1 MYILRN
7 KSQEPVK
14 RGCRVSDTVKYK
26 TISLRNELYVRLE
39 KMSSELTDV
48 KLSIPQTIE
57 LLLKQ
62 EENSQ
67 ELKSGWGK

>member
-1 MYILRN
+1 MTD
-7 KSQEPVK
+7 S
-14 RGCRVSDTVKYK
+14 VKYK
-26 TISLRNELYVRLE
+26 TVSLRNDLYSKLE
-39 KMSSELTDV
+39 EMSKLLVEGV

-62 EENSQ
+62 EEGNQ

>member
-1 MYILRN
+1 MTD
-7 KSQEPVK
+7 V
-14 RGCRVSDTVKYK
+14 VKYK
-26 TISLRNELYVRLE
+26 TVSLRNDIYSKLE
-39 KMSSELTDV
+39 DMSQVLVEGV

-62 EENSQ
+62 EEGNQ

>member
-1 MYILRN
+1 M
-7 KSQEPVK
+7 
-14 RGCRVSDTVKYK
+14 SDSVKYK
-26 TISLRNELYVRLE
+26 TVSLKNDVYSKLE
-39 KMSSELTDV
+39 DMSEVLVEGV

-62 EENSQ
+62 EEGNQ

>member
-1 MYILRN
+1 M
-7 KSQEPVK
+7 
-14 RGCRVSDTVKYK
+14 SDSVKYK
-26 TISLRNELYVRLE
+26 TVSLRNDLYSKLE
-39 KMSSELTDV
+39 EMSTLLVEGV

-62 EENSQ
+62 EEGNQ

>member
-1 MYILRN
+1 MTD
-7 KSQEPVK
+7 V
-14 RGCRVSDTVKYK
+14 VKYK
-26 TISLRNELYVRLE
+26 TVSLRNDIYSKLE
-39 KMSSELTDV
+39 DMSKVLVEGV

>member
-1 MYILRN
+1 MTD
-7 KSQEPVK
+7 V
-14 RGCRVSDTVKYK
+14 VKYK
-26 TISLRNELYVRLE
+26 TVSLKNDVYSKLE
-39 KMSSELTDV
+39 DMSKLLVKGV

-62 EENSQ
+62 EEGNQ

>member
-1 MYILRN
+1 M
-7 KSQEPVK
+7 
-14 RGCRVSDTVKYK
+14 SDTLKYK
-26 TISLRNELYVRLE
+26 TVSLKNDIYSKLE
-39 KMSSELTDV
+39 DMSQVLVEGV

-67 ELKSGWGK
+67 KLKSGWGK

>member
-1 MYILRN
+1 MTD
-7 KSQEPVK
+7 S
-14 RGCRVSDTVKYK
+14 VKYK
-26 TISLRNELYVRLE
+26 TVSLKNDVYSKLE
-39 KMSSELTDV
+39 NMSEVLVEGV

-67 ELKSGWGK
+67 ELKSGWGKNA

>member
-1 MYILRN
+1 MT
-7 KSQEPVK
+7 
-14 RGCRVSDTVKYK
+14 DTVKYK
-26 TISLRNELYVRLE
+26 TVSLKNDVYSKLE
-39 KMSSELTDV
+39 NMSEVLVKGV

-67 ELKSGWGK
+67 ELKSGWGRN

>member
-1 MYILRN
+1 MT
-7 KSQEPVK
+7 
-14 RGCRVSDTVKYK
+14 DTIKYK
-26 TISLRNELYVRLE
+26 TVSLRNDLYSKLE
-39 KMSSELTDV
+39 EMSKLLVEGV

-62 EENSQ
+62 EQGNQ

>member
-1 MYILRN
+1 MKNGTICALIASLRMT
-7 KSQEPVK
+7 
-14 RGCRVSDTVKYK
+14 DTIKYK
-26 TISLRNELYVRLE
+26 TVSLKNDIYSKLE
-39 KMSSELTDV
+39 DMSEVLVKGV

-62 EENSQ
+62 EEGNQ

>member
-1 MYILRN
+1 M
-7 KSQEPVK
+7 
-14 RGCRVSDTVKYK
+14 SDSVKYK
-26 TISLRNELYVRLE
+26 TVSLKNEVYSKLE
-39 KMSSELTDV
+39 SMSDVLVKGV

-62 EENSQ
+62 EEGSQ

>member
-1 MYILRN
+1 MTD
-7 KSQEPVK
+7 V
-14 RGCRVSDTVKYK
+14 VKYK
-26 TISLRNELYVRLE
+26 TVSLKNDIYSKLE
-39 KMSSELTDV
+39 DMSQVLVEGV

-62 EENSQ
+62 EEGSQ

>member
-1 MYILRN
+1 
-7 KSQEPVK
+7 
-14 RGCRVSDTVKYK
+14 VSDTVKYK
-26 TISLRNELYVRLE
+26 TVSLKVETYSKLE
-39 KMSSELTDV
+39 NMSELLVEGV

-62 EENSQ
+62 EEGSQ

>member
-1 MYILRN
+1 MT
-7 KSQEPVK
+7 
-14 RGCRVSDTVKYK
+14 DTVKYK
-26 TISLRNELYVRLE
+26 TVSLKVETYSKLE
-39 KMSSELTDV
+39 NMSELLVEGV

-62 EENSQ
+62 EEGSQ

>member
-1 MYILRN
+1 M
-7 KSQEPVK
+7 V
-14 RGCRVSDTVKYK
+14 DTVKYK
-26 TISLRNELYVRLE
+26 TVSLRNDIYSKLE
-39 KMSSELTDV
+39 DMSKLSVEGV

-62 EENSQ
+62 EEGNQ

>member
-1 MYILRN
+1 M
-7 KSQEPVK
+7 
-14 RGCRVSDTVKYK
+14 SDSVKYK
-26 TISLRNELYVRLE
+26 TVSLKNDIYSKLE
-39 KMSSELTDV
+39 DMSGVLVEGV

-62 EENSQ
+62 EEGNQ

>member
-1 MYILRN
+1 M
-7 KSQEPVK
+7 
-14 RGCRVSDTVKYK
+14 SDTVKYK
-26 TISLRNELYVRLE
+26 TVSLRNDIYSKLE
-39 KMSSELTDV
+39 EMSDLLVEGV

-62 EENSQ
+62 EEGNQ

>member
-1 MYILRN
+1 
-7 KSQEPVK
+7 
-14 RGCRVSDTVKYK
+14 VSDTIKYK
-26 TISLRNELYVRLE
+26 TVSLKNDIYSKLE
-39 KMSSELTDV
+39 DMSEVLVKGV

-62 EENSQ
+62 EEGNQ

>member
-1 MYILRN
+1 M
-7 KSQEPVK
+7 
-14 RGCRVSDTVKYK
+14 SDSVKYK
-26 TISLRNELYVRLE
+26 TVSLKNDVYSKLE
-39 KMSSELTDV
+39 DMSEVLVTGV

-62 EENSQ
+62 EEGSQ

>member
-1 MYILRN
+1 MT
-7 KSQEPVK
+7 
-14 RGCRVSDTVKYK
+14 DTVKYK
-26 TISLRNELYVRLE
+26 TISLKVETYSKLE
-39 KMSSELTDV
+39 NMSELLVEGV

-62 EENSQ
+62 EEGSQ

>member
-1 MYILRN
+1 M
-7 KSQEPVK
+7 
-14 RGCRVSDTVKYK
+14 SDTIKYK
-26 TISLRNELYVRLE
+26 TVSLKNDVYSKLE
-39 KMSSELTDV
+39 DMSEVLVTGV

>member
-1 MYILRN
+1 MT
-7 KSQEPVK
+7 
-14 RGCRVSDTVKYK
+14 DTVKYK
-26 TISLRNELYVRLE
+26 TVSLRNELYSKLE
-39 KMSSELTDV
+39 NMSQLLVEGV

-62 EENSQ
+62 EENNQ